1 MQTDQKGS
9 ITRGD
14 LQKGLLTLRIFNIT
28 AKMVDF
34 PRASEDDI
42 DRMDLL
48 QFLVLCAWDDS
59 LNQILSMERSEIE
72 ERVADSYNRR
82 EEITRAAVKGAVKST
97 AKSHAILKLQVLKGL
112 KGLPDLFHAGVSKP
126 SHEETVKETVKSNAD
141 PKAQELQVSI
151 DLPASFHA
159 DGPRPPP
166 ARGSQTDRSH
176 GRVVDKGD
184 AIGWIGNGSHTDRAE
199 RNRDKVELGLEMENT
214 QDARHLQ
221 LPARGHYEAK
231 SVEPEISA
239 PARGAGPDKR
249 EALEAHEPEALGLRW
264 IQVGNQKPAG
274 AQEIENEV
282 LASKLLLQ
290 QLHFTKEEWM
300 QFGVPILHA
309 NSCIKAGAKYFQPAG
324 YVGIIVTNKR
334 PHAIQEVS
342 QTISCVSHCCNVFKC
357 NI

>member
-14 LQKGLLTLRIFNIT
+14 LQKGLLTLRVFKVT
-28 AKMVDF
+28 AKMVPF
-34 PRASEDDI
+34 PRASEEGI

-59 LNQILSMERSEIE
+59 LNKILSMERSEIE

-126 SHEETVKETVKSNAD
+126 SHEQTVKETVKSNAD

-176 GRVVDKGD
+176 GRVVDRGD

-199 RNRDKVELGLEMENT
+199 RNRDKVELGSEMENT

-221 LPARGHYEAK
+221 LPCCCA
-231 SVEPEISA
+231 
-239 PARGAGPDKR
+239 
-249 EALEAHEPEALGLRW
+249 AL
-264 IQVGNQKPAG
+264 
-274 AQEIENEV
+274 
-282 LASKLLLQ
+282 
-290 QLHFTKEEWM
+290 
-300 QFGVPILHA
+300 
-309 NSCIKAGAKYFQPAG
+309 
-324 YVGIIVTNKR
+324 
-334 PHAIQEVS
+334 
-342 QTISCVSHCCNVFKC
+342 
-357 NI
+357 